1 MGLSKTFCHFL
12 KSGLG
17 GASFLDNDRLL
28 LCLSGHQQH
37 CQEMDKNYYPRH
49 LDSWINYKTF
59 WSNHYSVVTL
69 LSNASIPTKF
79 DGDRDSY

>member
-1 MGLSKTFCHFL
+1 
-12 KSGLG
+12 
-17 GASFLDNDRLL
+17 
-28 LCLSGHQQH
+28 
-37 CQEMDKNYYPRH
+37 MDKNYYPRH